1 VQTVVEA
8 RGAKVVKTNP
18 ALDAQGKWLRATT
31 LFLGF
36 QAACAIPAAALI
48 VLWTLFHLSEIAY
61 YFILF
66 ILTAA
71 FASIPLLLLRS
82 VKKGDLA
89 RKNLAYVL
97 VALSLIL
104 LVWDSFLSGVFGIY
118 GVSPLVGAKGLGAFF
133 SIFALD
139 IADFFYSVAIVSS
152 IGYMV
157 VGIGLLKST
166 APESANAARK
176 VTPLPPPERNEVY
189 TVQVPF
195 YDDKKF
201 TFSEL
206 QALAKG
212 KVIEPGTLLK
222 IASGKK
228 ISTYPA
234 MMIPGLYS
242 DKGMTTA
249 LILSLLLGSLGV
261 DRFYL
266 GYTGLGI
273 LKLITLGGC
282 GIWTIVDVVLIAT
295 RKLSDSAGRP
305 LR

>member
-1 VQTVVEA
+1 M
-8 RGAKVVKTNP
+8 KTNP

-48 VLWTLFHLSEIAY
+48 VLWTLFHLSAIVYNSEV
-61 YFILF
+61 FIQL
-66 ILTAA
+66 LSTAA

-104 LVWDSFLSGVFGIY
+104 SVWDPFLSSVFGIY
-118 GVSPLVGAKGLGAFF
+118 WVSPLVGAQGLSMVFWFLHSFF
-133 SIFALD
+133 SPLD
-139 IADFFYSVAIVSS
+139 ILGDFFSSVAIVSS